1 MPTLNITVED
11 VYKLIEQLDL
21 EDKKT
26 IFNRLKPQV
35 LDARWEVLFN
45 RIDERTKINLISFHP
60 EM

>member
-21 EDKKT
+21 ENKIA
-26 IFNRLKPQV
+26 IFNQLKPQV
-35 LDARWEVLFN
+35 LADRWEVLFN
-45 RIDERTKINLISFHP
+45 RIDERKKINLISFHP